1 MLCLLAFAAIARFRT
16 PKFRDMQRE
25 QWGEIYSYMQEVQT
39 GINAASLEQRAAMVS
54 MPRLGN
60 AGPGMNMDE
69 VAHLRDYPI
78 QTFAAPMLKGILD
91 GFVRMNVAIL
101 CTTDPVGFV
110 TSDQP
115 CVWIDPE
122 AYKRPPAYRGVGLT
136 SKSIEV
142 SMPISPTQCL
152 FISHAPAWHGYMDV
166 SLEQVDE
173 INARHIGA
181 CSDAF
186 VARRNDVRDVW
197 FQKHPLPEGAWEY
210 PEKSVAD

>member
-1 MLCLLAFAAIARFRT
+1 
-16 PKFRDMQRE
+16 MQRE

-101 CTTDPVGFV
+101 CRHG
-110 TSDQP
+110 P
-115 CVWIDPE
+115 CWLCDFGP
-122 AYKRPPAYRGVGLT
+122 ALRLDRPRSLQTPACLSGCRPD
-136 SKSIEV
+136 IEE
-142 SMPISPTQCL
+142 
-152 FISHAPAWHGYMDV
+152 H
-166 SLEQVDE
+166 
-173 INARHIGA
+173 
-181 CSDAF
+181 
-186 VARRNDVRDVW
+186 
-197 FQKHPLPEGAWEY
+197 
-210 PEKSVAD
+210 